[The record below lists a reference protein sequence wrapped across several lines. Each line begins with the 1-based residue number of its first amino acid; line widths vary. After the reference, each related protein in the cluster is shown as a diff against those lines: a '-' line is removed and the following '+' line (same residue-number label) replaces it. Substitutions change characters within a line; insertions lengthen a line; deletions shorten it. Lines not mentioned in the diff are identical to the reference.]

1 MAGARAPGCALR
13 ARTAAAQIVP
23 FRKPWR
29 NNGKK
34 NAKFVKTNDI
44 FQSICSVFWKAW
56 WSQVWVGGSWS
67 EP

>member
-34 NAKFVKTNDI
+34 NAKFVKNNDI
-44 FQSICSVFWKAW
+44 FQNICSVF
-56 WSQVWVGGSWS
+56 
-67 EP
+67 